1 MFYIK
6 KQTEEI
12 SVKAELTGEAYT
24 LCPDCGKEVE
34 VDLAETVQI
43 SDFDF
48 YGTTIYCD
56 ECAARLAK

>member
-6 KQTEEI
+6 KETEEI
-12 SVKAELTGEAYT
+12 SVKVELTGEAYT

-34 VDLAETVQI
+34 VDLAEIAQI
-43 SDFDF
+43 PDFDF

-56 ECAARLAK
+56 ECADSLAK